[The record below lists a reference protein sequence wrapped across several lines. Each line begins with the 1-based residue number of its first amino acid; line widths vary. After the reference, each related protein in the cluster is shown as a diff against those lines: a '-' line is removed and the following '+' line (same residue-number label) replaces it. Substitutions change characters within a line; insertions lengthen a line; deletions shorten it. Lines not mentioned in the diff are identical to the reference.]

1 MGTPGRK
8 YCRYSRKKILEV
20 LDHHERCP
28 SLSFRRLALMHG
40 IACPETVRYWLRT
53 YRVKEGL
60 TRRRKR

>member
-1 MGTPGRK
+1 
-8 YCRYSRKKILEV
+8 
-20 LDHHERCP
+20 
-28 SLSFRRLALMHG
+28 MHG